1 MSCAYRII
9 PFLIHS
15 SMSFGTTTL
24 PSIRS
29 LPVGNYTGKCVNTF
43 PPQCD
48 DELCYGAILRHT
60 EGQVFRLGCL
70 STLTV
75 DQSFDCKTALLLS
88 TSNSTC
94 IDTGLRQVCCCFPGS
109 EECNSLWKPKLR
121 LARLNA
127 EEAVLLVLSIVLIL
141 FIFRGLNWI
150 LKFATMEWGSE
161 IPTVGGDKFTSI
173 ELNFGIVKLMILL
186 ALLISLWY
194 PIIRDCEDHVE
205 GVFEEKYFFIAQLF
219 DSYMTGL
226 LYCIYPLFLLMVD
239 LNRIRYMTMRYIIC
253 RTAHTCISLVTA
265 LLALVPLALFTYQS
279 FHLYRQEKEVKYCK
293 LRKQWNRL
301 VLNSVAYFIYIVIV
315 LAQEG
320 VQYMFTQNNNPGG
333 DDSAMNSP
341 EQQIFNESIREQL
354 ETAKSN
360 TIVEKEEV
368 LRITP
373 RPFIIDNS
381 GEGVLSLENLDPC
394 EWITVRVLISAPRSY
409 AVHPQK
415 VIIPPHRSSTISVR
429 LRNDVEIEL
438 TRESGLMLQWFTVG
452 TNCPGV
458 DVTRLWQRPYIK
470 PRKCWYFY
478 VLPIFH
484 ESQEASMETARPAS
498 TVN

>member
-1 MSCAYRII
+1 
-9 PFLIHS
+9 
-15 SMSFGTTTL
+15 MSFGTTTL

-48 DELCYGAILRHT
+48 DELCYGAILRHS

-70 STLTV
+70 STLTI

-239 LNRIRYMTMRYIIC
+239 INRMRYMAMRFIIC

-265 LLALVPLALFTYQS
+265 LFALVPLALFSYQS
-279 FHLYRQEKEVKYCK
+279 FHL
-293 LRKQWNRL
+293 
-301 VLNSVAYFIYIVIV
+301 NSVAYLIYIVIV

-320 VQYMFTQNNNPGG
+320 VQYMFTQKNNPGG

-381 GEGVLSLENLDPC
+381 GESVLSLENLDPC

-415 VIIPPHRSSTISVR
+415 VIIPPHRSSTVSIR

-438 TRESGLMLQWFTVG
+438 TRESGLMLQWFSVG
-452 TNCPGV
+452 KNCPGV

-470 PRKCWYFY
+470 PRKFWYFY